1 VNRADLYDWELAHV
15 ANRADEDVHFY
26 TDLATGPTLELACG
40 TGRLT
45 RHLTDVAPLVVGV
58 DLDAA
63 MLAAARGKVGGLALL
78 MQADMRAFSFAGRP
92 FDLVAIP
99 YNSLQLLTSVDDQVA
114 CLANVAAVLRKPR
127 GRLALEV
134 STFAAESPVGDE
146 PLAAA
151 DGVELWGSLDVDGP
165 LVRYRKRF
173 RSGDQDVH
181 EEEIVLR
188 DYADGEF
195 DEVLAAGGFAI
206 ESARSFRRGRLVNA
220 APIG

>member
-1 VNRADLYDWELAHV
+1 
-15 ANRADEDVHFY
+15 
-26 TDLATGPTLELACG
+26 
-40 TGRLT
+40 
-45 RHLTDVAPLVVGV
+45 
-58 DLDAA
+58 
-63 MLAAARGKVGGLALL
+63 